1 MARRTV
7 LPSGVRY
14 SGRLVEP
21 ILTPAGESR
30 ENDNLVA
37 YEREFRLCLL
47 MDAYGIKEG
56 DPNAW
61 QKLAIR
67 LATDHVRGMQVVTS
81 SNTPGRKARWPAGL
95 GRMLIEAVADQRKA
109 KGIGIREAI
118 TNLSRDKNSRFY
130 RMHVDSLV
138 ARHNEA
144 RRSAKRQSNSAKMP
158 PGCLRLFDLVLG
170 SHGSIKKAD
179 LKKRFGSI
187 SFGAFTR
194 RYAKKETD

>member
-14 SGRLVEP
+14 SGRLAEP
-21 ILTPAGESR
+21 ILAPAGESG

-37 YEREFRLCLL
+37 YEREFRLSLL

-61 QKLAIR
+61 QELAIR
-67 LATDHVRGMQVVTS
+67 LATDHVRGMQVVSS

-95 GRMLIEAVADQRKA
+95 WQMLIEAVADQRKA

-144 RRSAKRQSNSAKMP
+144 RRSAKRQSNSANMP
-158 PGCLRLFDLVLG
+158 PGILSFFDFLLG
-170 SHGSIKKAD
+170 SHGSIKKTD

-187 SFGAFTR
+187 SFGAITR